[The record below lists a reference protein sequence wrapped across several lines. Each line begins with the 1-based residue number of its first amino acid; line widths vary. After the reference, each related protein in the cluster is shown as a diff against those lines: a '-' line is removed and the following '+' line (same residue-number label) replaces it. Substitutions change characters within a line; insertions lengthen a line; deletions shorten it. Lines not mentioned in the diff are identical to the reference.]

1 MLQNAREGEDRG
13 QTGLDVD
20 QVGMGRVQGEQ
31 GCV

>member
-1 MLQNAREGEDRG
+1 MLQSAREGEDRG
-13 QTGLDVD
+13 REGLGVD